1 MIKVRLLGLILL
13 LINAVAF
20 SQKEKAITLNYNEFI
35 ELVTLN
41 HPVAKQAELKI
52 EYGDAYLQKSR
63 GFFDPKVFSELSQK
77 YFNEN
82 QYYSNTNTGL
92 KIPTW
97 YGLEF
102 GGGYEQNQGQYLNPQ
117 NNTPNAGLW
126 YAGVSLSLGQ
136 GLFIDERRSELKKAQ
151 IYLKGTQ
158 AERQLLYN
166 ELIYEAGKFYWEW
179 FNSYNALLVYEDA
192 LMFANQRFEAVKQGA
207 FLGDKSLIDTVEAS
221 IQVQNRLLNIQQ
233 AQLNYKNAT
242 AMLSVYLWKDGIM
255 PLEIAEGTI
264 PMVVNEVENKTVTGK
279 IFLQM
284 DSIQQNHPALVQY
297 QYKMEQLVIEKKL
310 KQEMIKPKLNLK
322 YNAITQPVGNDAF
335 NQYNLNNYKW
345 GLEFS
350 MPLFLR
356 KERGDLKL
364 AKLKIDETQLIYDTK
379 IASLTYK
386 AKASINELETSYNQ
400 AKLYA
405 QTVSDYLR
413 LLNGEKQKFDVGE
426 SSLFMINSREL
437 GYINTQLKLIE
448 LIAKNQ
454 KAKLATDYALGL
466 LSTN

>member
-1 MIKVRLLGLILL
+1 MMKSRIIVLFFL
-13 LINAVAF
+13 LINSLVF
-20 SQKEKAITLNYNEFI
+20 TQNRETITLDYDEFI
-35 ELVTLN
+35 ELVRLN
-41 HPVAKQAELKI
+41 HPLGKQAELKL

-63 GFFDPKVFSELSQK
+63 GFFDPKVFSEVSQK

-82 QYYSNTNTGL
+82 QYYSTTNTGL

-117 NNTPNAGLW
+117 NNNPNAGLW
-126 YAGVSLSLGQ
+126 YAGVSFSLGQ

-158 AERQLLYN
+158 AERKILYN

-179 FNSYNALLVYEDA
+179 FNSYNTLLIYEDA
-192 LMFANQRFEAVKQGA
+192 LMLTNQRFEAVKQGA
-207 FLGDKSLIDTVEAS
+207 FLGDKPLIDTVEAS
-221 IQVQNRLLNIQQ
+221 IQVQNRLLNLQQ

-264 PMVVNEVENKTVTGK
+264 PMVIEEVENKTVTGE

-284 DSIQQNHPALVQY
+284 DSIQQNHPELVQY
-297 QYKMEQLVIEKKL
+297 QYKMEQLGIEKKL

-322 YNAITQPVGNDAF
+322 YNAITQPVGNDVF

-350 MPLFLR
+350 MPLFIR

-405 QTVSDYLR
+405 QTVSDYER
-413 LLNGEKQKFDVGE
+413 LLNGEKQKFDAGE
-426 SSLFMINSREL
+426 SSLFMVNSREL

-466 LSTN
+466 LSNN